1 MKDEIFDLYM
11 QAGKIASDVLRK
23 GSAEVRPGSSLLDVV
38 TYTEELVEAEGAGI
52 AFPLNVSINEDA
64 AHDTASAEDER
75 LFQTGDMVKLDLG
88 VHLEG
93 YIADTATTIDLGDN
107 AVLVEAS
114 KEALEKAIELV
125 RPGITVGELGTVIQ
139 HEIETRGFRPISN
152 LTGHGLDRYII
163 HKPPNVPNIAI
174 QGGAV
179 LQEGLAFA
187 IEPFASTGAGRVGE
201 KPRCEIFQQ
210 IDIKPIRLASA
221 RRIMESVRKRRGMP
235 FARRWL
241 PVEKTDIA
249 LSTLLR
255 NQLIRGYPVLSDLPG
270 SYVSQHEHTLIVTAD
285 GCEVTTR

>member
-23 GSAEVRPGSSLLDVV
+23 GAAKVRSGSSILDVV
-38 TYTEELVEAEGAGI
+38 IYTEELIENEGAGI

-64 AHDTASAEDER
+64 AHDTASAGDER
-75 LFQTGDMVKLDLG
+75 LFCRGDVVKLDMG
-88 VHLEG
+88 VHVEG

-114 KEALEKAIELV
+114 KEALEQAIALV
-125 RPGITVGELGTVIQ
+125 RPGISVGELGTVIQ
-139 HEIETRGFRPISN
+139 HEIERRGFRPISN
-152 LTGHGLDRYII
+152 LTGHGLDQYII
-163 HKPPNVPNIAI
+163 HKPPNVPNISI

-201 KPRCEIFQQ
+201 KPRTEIFQQ
-210 IDIKPIRLASA
+210 IDVKPIRLASA
-221 RRIMESVRKRRGMP
+221 RRIMESVRNRHGMP

-241 PVEKTDIA
+241 PVEKSDIA

-270 SYVSQHEHTLIVTAD
+270 SYVSQHEHTLIVTEN

>member
-1 MKDEIFDLYM
+1 MKDEIYDLYV
-11 QAGKIASDVLRK
+11 QAGKIAGDVLRK
-23 GSAEVRPGSSLLDVV
+23 GAARVRPGSSLLDVV
-38 TYTEELVEAEGAGI
+38 ISTEELVEAEGAGI
-52 AFPLNVSINEDA
+52 AFPLNVSVNEDA
-64 AHDTASAEDER
+64 AHDTASAGDER
-75 LFQTGDMVKLDLG
+75 LFQPGDVVKLDLG

-114 KEALEKAIELV
+114 KEALEHAIKVV

-163 HKPPNVPNIAI
+163 HKPPNVPNIGI

-179 LQEGLAFA
+179 LEEGLVFA

-201 KPRCEIFQQ
+201 KTRCEIFQQ
-210 IDIKPIRLASA
+210 IDVKPVRLPSA
-221 RRIMESVRKRRGMP
+221 RRVMESIRKRHGMP

-255 NQLIRGYPVLSDLPG
+255 NQLVRGYPVLSDLPG

>member
-1 MKDEIFDLYM
+1 MKDDIFDLYM
-11 QAGKIASDVLRK
+11 QAGKIAGDVLRK
-23 GSAEVRPGSSLLDVV
+23 GAAKVQPGSSLLDVV
-38 TYTEELVEAEGAGI
+38 TFTEELVETEGAGI

-64 AHDTASAEDER
+64 AHDTASMGDER
-75 LFQTGDMVKLDLG
+75 LFQAGDVVKLDLG
-88 VHLEG
+88 VHLDG

-114 KEALEKAIELV
+114 KEALERAIELV
-125 RPGITVGELGTVIQ
+125 RPGITVGELGTAIQ

-187 IEPFASTGAGRVGE
+187 IEPFASTGAGRVSE
-201 KPRCEIFQQ
+201 KPRTEIFQQ
-210 IDIKPIRLASA
+210 IDVKPIRLASA
-221 RRIMESVRKRRGMP
+221 RRIMESVRKRHGMP

-241 PVEKTDIA
+241 PLEKTDIA

-270 SYVSQHEHTLIVTAD
+270 SFVSQHEHTLIVTAD
-285 GCEVTTR
+285 GCVVTTR